1 MSQFIND
8 RTIRNPSHNTPFG
21 RIVQEHISRRSAI
34 GGALASALTL
44 FASSVS
50 SAPARGLLNA
60 LAEVATTPPVPGKPI
75 TLGFASLPASMTDA
89 CVVPPGYTC
98 TVLGAWGEPLGD
110 LAAPWRDDGS
120 NSSHDL
126 LHSTGMHHDGMHYF
140 PLNGRSSEG
149 LLVVNHEYID
159 EAALHPNGPTKVNGK
174 RPAEEVRKEINA
186 HGVSVLH
193 IRKRGEMWDIVRN
206 SRYNRRFTA
215 ASVMEIAGPLAGQD
229 ALKTP
234 FSPTGTQTRGT
245 QNNCGNG
252 TTPWGTHLTAEEGWA
267 SNFVHRGELLS
278 QQKRSGIARKA
289 GRYQWESAA
298 GDASE
303 KHGEFARF
311 DITPRG
317 KDALSDW
324 RNEAN
329 GFGYIVEIDPYDPRS
344 RAIKRT
350 ALGRFAH
357 ESAAY
362 GHPVKGQPLAFYMGD
377 DSSFEYVYR
386 FVSTALWDPKDAR
399 PNAQNRRA
407 IGDKYLNHGTLYV
420 ARFDAD
426 GTGEWLPLTTDARAQ
441 DGRTLGEI
449 FGSLDGIL
457 LDTRSAADAVGAT
470 PMDRPEWNAVH
481 PRNGDVYVTLTNN
494 TKRSA
499 DNTNAANPRANNA
512 TGHIVR
518 WHDDAGSTRFVWDIF
533 VFGADAGADAT
544 INRSGLTPANQL
556 ASPDGIAFDARGI
569 LWIDT
574 DNGIDGGRKN
584 EVARTVN
591 DQVLA
596 VIPAP
601 LAARSD
607 PTQPAIHSGNQADL
621 RRFFVG
627 PNEAEIT
634 GFAYTPD
641 HRTIFLNVQHP
652 GNWPAYNTRDATV
665 IPVGKVRPRSA
676 TVVIQK
682 HDGGEVG
689 V

>member
-1 MSQFIND
+1 MSHFIAD
-8 RTIRNPSHNTPFG
+8 PVIRNPSQNTPFG
-21 RIVQEHISRRSAI
+21 TIVQEHISRRSAI
-34 GGALASALTL
+34 GGALASAFTL
-44 FASSVS
+44 FASSS
-50 SAPARGLLNA
+50 PLARA
-60 LAEVATTPPVPGKPI
+60 LASADPDRADTPV
-75 TLGFASLPASMTDA
+75 TLGFQSLPVSMTDA

-98 TVLGAWGEPLGD
+98 TVLGAWGEPLD
-110 LAAPWRDDGS
+110 DQAAPWRNDGK
-120 NSSHDL
+120 NSSQDL

-140 PLNGRSSEG
+140 PLDGSSSEG

-159 EAALHPNGPTKVNGK
+159 EAALHPNGPTTPDGK

-186 HGVSVLH
+186 HGVSIMH
-193 IRKRGEMWDIVRN
+193 IRKRETMWDIVRN

-215 ASVMEIAGPLAGQD
+215 ATVMDIAGPLAGKD

-234 FSPTGTQTRGT
+234 FSPDGTQTRGT

-252 TTPWGTHLTAEEGWA
+252 TTPWGTYMTAEENWA
-267 SNFVHRGELLS
+267 ASFVHRGELLAH
-278 QQKRSGIARKA
+278 QKRSGISSKR
-289 GRYQWESAA
+289 GRYQWETAA

-303 KHGEFARF
+303 EAGEFARF
-311 DITPRG
+311 DITPGG
-317 KDALSDW
+317 KDTLSDW

-329 GFGYIVEIDPYDPRS
+329 GFGYMVEIDPYAPGS
-344 RAIKRT
+344 RAVKRT

-357 ESAAY
+357 ESSAY
-362 GHPVKGQPLAFYMGD
+362 GNPIKGQPLAFYMGD
-377 DSSFEYVYR
+377 DSRFEYVYR
-386 FVSTALWDPKDAR
+386 FVSDALWEPQDAS

-420 ARFDAD
+420 ARFNAD
-426 GTGEWLPLTTDARAQ
+426 GTGEWLPLTPDARAQ
-441 DGRTLGEI
+441 DGRTLGEL
-449 FGSLDGIL
+449 FGSLDAIL

-481 PRNGDVYVTLTNN
+481 PTNGDVYVTLTNN
-494 TKRSA
+494 TRRSA
-499 DNTNAANPRANNA
+499 DNTNAPNPRANNA
-512 TGHIVR
+512 NGHIVR
-518 WHDDAGSTRFVWDIF
+518 WHDDAGSNRFVWDIF
-533 VFGADAGADAT
+533 VFGAHAAADADT
-544 INRSGLTPANQL
+544 NRSGLTEANQL
-556 ASPDGIAFDARGI
+556 ASPDGIAFDERGI

-574 DNGIDGGRKN
+574 DNGIDSGRHN
-584 EVARTVN
+584 DVARTVN

-601 LAARSD
+601 LAARAD
-607 PTQPAIHSGNQADL
+607 PAQPAIHAGNQADL

-652 GNWPAYNTRDATV
+652 ANWPAYATRDATA
-665 IPVGKVRPRSA
+665 IPTGKVRPRSA

-682 HDGGEVG
+682 RDGGAVG
-689 V
+689 E